1 MAYHSTQAM
10 DPDSHFTL
18 RREASSRGFTL
29 VELVVTMAIA
39 AVLATLAAPAIQG
52 ILAKHRMAGIGS
64 QFTGHILRTRNEA
77 VSRNTCA
84 VMCLSK
90 TTETAITT
98 DASGNVTAGPRCAN
112 SDTDWQQG
120 WIAFLKEDCVS
131 GSVTVANSRPVRPED
146 YIVIRSSIGT
156 SYNLQAQ
163 GSSPPNR
170 FHFDANGRP
179 SLNGAAEFD
188 LQYESPN
195 SEFTQNYG
203 FNICVDSVGRSRTI
217 SWSASCT

>member
-1 MAYHSTQAM
+1 MN
-10 DPDSHFTL
+10 PDSHFKL
-18 RREASSRGFTL
+18 RRDTSSRGFTL
-29 VELVVTMAIA
+29 VELVVAMAIA
-39 AVLATLAAPAIQG
+39 AVLATLAAPALQG
-52 ILAKHRMAGIGS
+52 MIAKYRMSGIGS

-84 VMCLSK
+84 IMCLST
-90 TTETAITT
+90 TTEATITT
-98 DASGNVTAGPRCAN
+98 DATGNVTAGPRCAN
-112 SDTDWQQG
+112 AGTDWQVG
-120 WIAFLKEDCVS
+120 WIAFLKEDCIN
-131 GSVTVANSRPVRPED
+131 GTTVANSRPVRPED
-146 YIVIRSSIGT
+146 YIVIRSSSGN

-163 GSSPPNR
+163 GTSPPRR
-170 FHFDANGRP
+170 FFFDANGRP
-179 SLNGAAEFD
+179 GLNGAAEFD